1 MGKGVKVDW
10 QESSEE
16 LKQLY
21 QKEVHPNGVPDCK
34 PSVS

>member
-1 MGKGVKVDW
+1 MGRGVKVDW

-21 QKEVHPNGVPDCK
+21 QKRYIPNGVPDYK
-34 PSVS
+34 PSAS